1 MTEATITPAEKR
13 LILSS
18 LALVLLLSALD
29 QTIVSTAM
37 PRIIEQLQGLHLY
50 GWVTTA
56 YMLTSTVT
64 VPIYGKLSDLY
75 GRKPILVIGVLL
87 FLTGSAFRGVGLAS
101 CIADA
106 DRTAEA
112 IVAARSARTEAQ
124 ALL

>member
-1 MTEATITPAEKR
+1 MGLAGKPLEQFVQPWSQGMPQYLVGHQARLDAMAAE
-13 LILSS
+13 
-18 LALVLLLSALD
+18 LALL
-29 QTIVSTAM
+29 
-37 PRIIEQLQGLHLY
+37 PG
-50 GWVTTA
+50 
-56 YMLTSTVT
+56 
-64 VPIYGKLSDLY
+64 
-75 GRKPILVIGVLL
+75 L